1 VYLTLPENGVI
12 KVQPLI
18 VAVLLEHL
26 LKKTFL
32 LLALIALI
40 AEYQKDSGYCKTIGH
55 ENNLLGTKE
64 CVE

>member
-1 VYLTLPENGVI
+1 VYLILPENGVI

-18 VAVLLEHL
+18 VAVRLEHL

-40 AEYQKDSGYCKTIGH
+40 AEYQNDSGYCKTIGQ
-55 ENNLLGTKE
+55 ENNLFGTNE
-64 CVE
+64 

>member
-1 VYLTLPENGVI
+1 M
-12 KVQPLI
+12 

-32 LLALIALI
+32 LLAFIAFI
-40 AEYQKDSGYCKTIGH
+40 AEYQNDSGYCNTIGQ
-55 ENNLLGTKE
+55 ENNLLGTNE